1 MDKKP
6 TNSGGSRPSS
16 YGSSSHNGGAPRQ
29 AGSGPHTSSSQGSY
43 GQRTQ
48 GGQHPAGTSA
58 PRPAGSA
65 PGRPGGFSGPRPGG
79 PRPGGFSG
87 PRPGGMRPPLN
98 GPRPPRKEEPYN
110 INERI
115 HAKEVRLVGDNVENG
130 IVSIQQA
137 LKLADELELDLVE
150 ISPTAQP
157 PVCKI
162 LDYSKFLY
170 QQKKRQK
177 EQKAKATKVVVK
189 EIRFGP
195 QTDDHDYN
203 FKLKHA
209 QSFLQEGSKVKA
221 YVFFKGRS
229 ILFKEQGEVLLLRF
243 ANDLEELG
251 KVEQMPVLE
260 GKRMTIMLSPKK
272 K

>member
-1 MDKKP
+1 MEKKITVSRDVNQKSP
-6 TNSGGSRPSS
+6 SG
-16 YGSSSHNGGAPRQ
+16 
-29 AGSGPHTSSSQGSY
+29 
-43 GQRTQ
+43 
-48 GGQHPAGTSA
+48 
-58 PRPAGSA
+58 
-65 PGRPGGFSGPRPGG
+65 
-79 PRPGGFSG
+79 
-87 PRPGGMRPPLN
+87 
-98 GPRPPRKEEPYN
+98 RKNNEDAKEQYR

-115 HAKEVRLVGDNVENG
+115 RVREVQVVGDNVEQG
-130 IVSIQQA
+130 IYTIQEA
-137 LKLADELELDLVE
+137 LHMADDLGLDLVE
-150 ISPTAQP
+150 ISPNAVP

-162 LDYSKFLY
+162 IDYQKFLY

-177 EQKAKATKVVVK
+177 EQKAKSTKVVVK

-209 QSFLQEGSKVKA
+209 KSFLEEGAKVKA

-243 ANDLEELG
+243 ANDLEDYG
-251 KVEQMPVLE
+251 KVEQLPVLE
-260 GKRMTIMLSPKK
+260 GKRMIIMLSPKK

>member
-1 MDKKP
+1 MEKKP
-6 TNSGGSRPSS
+6 FTHG
-16 YGSSSHNGGAPRQ
+16 PR
-29 AGSGPHTSSSQGSY
+29 
-43 GQRTQ
+43 
-48 GGQHPAGTSA
+48 
-58 PRPAGSA
+58 PRPA
-65 PGRPGGFSGPRPGG
+65 
-79 PRPGGFSG
+79 
-87 PRPGGMRPPLN
+87 N
-98 GPRPPRKEEPYN
+98 GPQRRSPQSPKDQYA

-115 HAKEVRLVGDNVENG
+115 RAREVRLVGDNVETG
-130 IVSIQQA
+130 IYTIQEA
-137 LKLADELELDLVE
+137 MHIADELGLDLIE
-150 ISPTAQP
+150 ISPNAAP

-162 LDYSKFLY
+162 LDYQKFLY
-170 QQKKRQK
+170 QQKKHQK

-209 QSFLQEGSKVKA
+209 IGFLQEGAKVKA
-221 YVFFKGRS
+221 YVFFRGRS

-243 ANDLEELG
+243 ANDLEDYG

-260 GKRMTIMLSPKK
+260 GKRMIIMLSPKK